1 MKGLLPLCAATVLLL
16 SYGCASKPVSTPLS
30 ERIPKVRAAEQKPSG
45 LASESEKRKEGA
57 LKEGAIIEED
67 LMKSD
72 EEKRRKAAEEA
83 KRGGE
88 ALKAGRFQDIYFAF
102 DSYGVRSED
111 IPVLKGIAAWLE
123 NNPAVKLMIEGHC
136 DERGTTDY
144 NLALGQKRAEAVK
157 SYLAKLGVNE
167 ARIKTVSFGKENP
180 IDPGHSEDAW
190 SRNRRAHFTAQ

>member
-1 MKGLLPLCAATVLLL
+1 MKRLLPLCAVAVLLL

-30 ERIPKVRAAEQKPSG
+30 ERIPKARTGEQKPSG
-45 LASESEKRKEGA
+45 LASESEKGKGGA
-57 LKEGAIIEED
+57 MKEGAIVEED

-88 ALKAGRFQDIYFAF
+88 ALKAGRFQDIYFVF
-102 DSYGVRSED
+102 DSYSVRSED

-123 NNPAVKLMIEGHC
+123 SNPAVKLMIEGHC

-157 SYLAKLGVNE
+157 SYLVRLGVSE
-167 ARIKTVSFGKENP
+167 PRIKAVSFGKETP
-180 IDPGHSEDAW
+180 VDPGHTEDAW